1 MQKSY
6 DEDDSDNYST
16 STGDT
21 MSNSEYERL
30 QAEQMQDAKDK
41 GMCDVIISPV
51 TFSPFY
57 LYALINP
64 FSTSGVTSVAK
75 L

>member
-1 MQKSY
+1 MILQKSY
-6 DEDDSDNYST
+6 DDESDNYST

-41 GMCDVIISPV
+41 G
-51 TFSPFY
+51 
-57 LYALINP
+57 
-64 FSTSGVTSVAK
+64 K
-75 L
+75 HHKE